1 MASCSVSP
9 LALVPCL
16 VCERDFSLHVPT
28 LHDLTFY
35 PYTAQWKSFL
45 DATGQ
50 LWASGALAGKFAGIF
65 FSTASQHG

>member
-16 VCERDFSLHVPT
+16 VCEIFLYTFPLS
-28 LHDLTFY
+28 HDLTFY

>member
-1 MASCSVSP
+1 MALCLVSL
-9 LALVPCL
+9 LALVPCP
-16 VCERDFSLHVPT
+16 VCE
-28 LHDLTFY
+28 HDYMIWDDSNLEY
-35 PYTAQWKSFL
+35 MIAQWKSFL